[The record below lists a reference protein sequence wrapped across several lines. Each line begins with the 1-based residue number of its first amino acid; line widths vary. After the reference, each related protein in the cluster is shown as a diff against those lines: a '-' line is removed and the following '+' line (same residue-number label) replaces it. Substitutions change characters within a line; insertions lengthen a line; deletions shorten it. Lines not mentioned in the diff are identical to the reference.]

1 MELGGGISQLG
12 RFLPRRWYSLEQHLR
27 LPLALTPRVSQVQT
41 LSRVFGCY
49 LTPIAFQGAKMK
61 VASGGQQPVSEAG
74 RGPAGCRPMSSVCD
88 LIREQPKK
96 KKVGVTRTVAAY
108 AGHVTVPCTGL
119 WTTPGAFDS

>member
-1 MELGGGISQLG
+1 MG

-96 KKVGVTRTVAAY
+96 KSGCDQNCSCLC
-108 AGHVTVPCTGL
+108 GSC
-119 WTTPGAFDS
+119 DSPLYRPVDYSWSI